1 LPCFPLC
8 PIPHPFS
15 TGDFSF
21 LLAADTFAH
30 GRLANPTPAMWT
42 HFESIHIAMQ
52 PTYSSMYFP
61 GPGLAMAAG
70 KVLFGN
76 PWYAILIA
84 GALMC
89 AAICWM
95 LQAWLPP
102 SWALLGGVLAVLR
115 LALFS
120 YWTNTYTGGSW
131 LSALGGALVLG
142 ALPRLMKTARFRY
155 AMLMAAGIVLLG
167 LTRPY
172 EGLLLSLPVAVV
184 LGRWLLFGKNRPSA
198 AVLLRGAAAPLA
210 LIAAAVLWLGYY
222 DYRAFGSPFTLPYTV
237 ARNTYAI
244 APYYIWQPE
253 HPIPN
258 YRHEEMRRF
267 YIDNELVGVAELR
280 SWSGFIPETLKKFT
294 WGMVMFF
301 AGTALLPPLVLG
313 WRVLFDRRL
322 RFLVLCFFFWMAG
335 MMIGIFLIPH
345 YLAPFTAA
353 FYALGLQAM
362 RHLRAWK
369 PEGKPG
375 GLALVRLLV
384 TICVAMAGLR
394 AFAEPLH
401 LIPPEWP
408 GGIWINSWVGPGRF
422 GGERARVEARLEQLP
437 GSQLAIVRYSPVH
450 EPMDEWVYN
459 AANID
464 SSKVIW
470 AREMDA
476 ANNLD
481 LIRYYKD
488 RQVWLVQPDAQPAKV
503 SPYAM
508 PEQAGNA
515 AR

>member
-1 LPCFPLC
+1 
-8 PIPHPFS
+8 
-15 TGDFSF
+15 
-21 LLAADTFAH
+21 
-30 GRLANPTPAMWT
+30 
-42 HFESIHIAMQ
+42 
-52 PTYSSMYFP
+52 
-61 GPGLAMAAG
+61 
-70 KVLFGN
+70 VLF
-76 PWYAILIA
+76 
-84 GALMC
+84 
-89 AAICWM
+89 
-95 LQAWLPP
+95 
-102 SWALLGGVLAVLR
+102 
-115 LALFS
+115 
-120 YWTNTYTGGSW
+120 
-131 LSALGGALVLG
+131 
-142 ALPRLMKTARFRY
+142 
-155 AMLMAAGIVLLG
+155 
-167 LTRPY
+167 
-172 EGLLLSLPVAVV
+172 
-184 LGRWLLFGKNRPSA
+184 
-198 AVLLRGAAAPLA
+198 RGAAAPLA

-222 DYRAFGSPFTLPYTV
+222 DYRAFGSPYTLPYTV

-244 APYYIWQPE
+244 APYYIWQPA

-322 RFLVLCFFFWMAG
+322 RFLVLCFLFWMAG
-335 MMIGIFLIPH
+335 MTIGIFLIPH

-384 TICVAMAGLR
+384 TICIAMAGLR

-422 GGERARVEARLEQLP
+422 GGERARIEARLEQLP

-459 AANID
+459 AADID

-488 RQVWLVQPDAQPAKV
+488 RRVWLVQPDAQPAKV
-503 SPYAM
+503 SPYAT
-508 PEQAGNA
+508 PEQAGTA
-515 AR
+515 AQ